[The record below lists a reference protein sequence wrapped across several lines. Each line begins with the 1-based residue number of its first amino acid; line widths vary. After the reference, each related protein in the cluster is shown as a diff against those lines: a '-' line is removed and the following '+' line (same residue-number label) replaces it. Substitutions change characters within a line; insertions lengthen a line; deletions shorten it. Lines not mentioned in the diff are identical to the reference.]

1 MKNTSGVS
9 LAAGGSTPNERFQ
22 IANIISFEQS
32 RVFDPPSVFDARN
45 EGVITD
51 MPRHV
56 PTLNGVIIT
65 PNCRDVPWH
74 VRNRSAPRND
84 WF

>member
-32 RVFDPPSVFDARN
+32 RVFDPPCVFDAHN
-45 EGVITD
+45 EGVIAD

-56 PTLNGVIIT
+56 PTF
-65 PNCRDVPWH
+65 CRC
-74 VRNRSAPRND
+74 NLLCG
-84 WF
+84 

>member
-32 RVFDPPSVFDARN
+32 RIFDAPSVFDAGC
-45 EGVITD
+45 EGPGRATARPYSYRVGACL
-51 MPRHV
+51 PV
-56 PTLNGVIIT
+56 
-65 PNCRDVPWH
+65 
-74 VRNRSAPRND
+74 S
-84 WF
+84 

>member
-32 RVFDPPSVFDARN
+32 RIFDAPSVFDAGN

-51 MPRHV
+51 ATCGI
-56 PTLNGVIIT
+56 PTLGSVIIT
-65 PNCRDVPWH
+65 QNCRDVACH
-74 VRNRSAPRND
+74 VRNRSALRSD
-84 WF
+84 

>member
-32 RVFDPPSVFDARN
+32 RIFDAPCAFGAGN

-56 PTLNGVIIT
+56 PTLDG
-65 PNCRDVPWH
+65 
-74 VRNRSAPRND
+74 APRHGM
-84 WF
+84 WRR

>member
-32 RVFDPPSVFDARN
+32 RVFDPPCVFDAGN
-45 EGVITD
+45 EGAIAD
-51 MPRHV
+51 AKCGV
-56 PTLNGVIIT
+56 PTLASVGSS
-65 PNCRDVPWH
+65 R
-74 VRNRSAPRND
+74 
-84 WF
+84 